1 MNKKKI
7 MVVFGTRPDAIKML
21 PLALELKK
29 HEEFDVKICA
39 TAQHR
44 EMLDQVLEIFNVK
57 PDFDLNIMSENQT
70 LEGISGK
77 ILVEMKK
84 VLSENPQDL
93 VLVHGDTT
101 TGVMSALEAFYNKIP
116 VGHVEAGL
124 RSHDI
129 YSPFPEEMNRKIIG
143 SIATY
148 HFAPTDKNIDNLLHD
163 GVNIEKI
170 VKTGNTVID
179 VLDYTIEKDYKFNTD
194 VLNSID
200 FINNKVI
207 LLTAHRRENL
217 GEPLNNICEAI
228 NIITNKYSDVK
239 VIYPVHL
246 NPKVREVVY
255 SKLSNNKNVYL
266 IDPLDVKELHNL
278 MNKCYLVATD
288 SGGIQEEAPA
298 LGRPVLVLR
307 TETER
312 PEAVEAGT
320 VKLIGVEKDNI
331 VNSVSELLDDRNKYD
346 NMSKA
351 VNPYGDGNASRYI
364 AEYLLK
370 NL

>member
-1 MNKKKI
+1 MKKKKI
-7 MVVFGTRPDAIKML
+7 MVIFGTRPDAIKML

-29 HEEFDVKICA
+29 YEEFDVKVCA

-84 VLSENPQDL
+84 VLTENPQDL

-143 SIATY
+143 EIATY
-148 HFAPTDKNIDNLLHD
+148 HFAPTKNNVENLLNE
-163 GVNIEKI
+163 GIKKENII
-170 VKTGNTVID
+170 VTGNTVID
-179 VLDYTIEKDYKFNTD
+179 VLNYTVEKDYKFNTD
-194 VLNSID
+194 ILNSID
-200 FINNKVI
+200 FENNKVI

-217 GEPLNNICEAI
+217 GDPLNNICDAI
-228 NIITNKYSDVK
+228 NEITDRYDNVK
-239 VIYPVHL
+239 VVYPVHL

-255 SKLSNNKNVYL
+255 NKLSNNKNVYL

-312 PEAVEAGT
+312 PEAVDAGT
-320 VKLIGVEKDNI
+320 VKLIGVEKENI
-331 VNSVSELLDDRNKYD
+331 IDSITLLLDNREEYER
-346 NMSKA
+346 MSKA

-364 AEYLLK
+364 SEYLLN